1 MHEIPACVCSI
12 LGDHFGTAWHI
23 FSISRPNLQHLGIA
37 STGTNQSTLLRHLAN
52 IMIGFFAKNQ
62 EGSEM
67 TRNAIRLAWLLLGL
81 AILSAVATLPALAQ
95 VSQSAAAGSSNAQEP
110 QPPAGADAPN
120 ALNILPVAPH
130 SMVPRG
136 KMQT

>member
-1 MHEIPACVCSI
+1 MKSPRVCVPFWETI
-12 LGDHFGTAWHI
+12 LGQHGT
-23 FSISRPNLQHLGIA
+23 FSSISRPNLQHLGIA